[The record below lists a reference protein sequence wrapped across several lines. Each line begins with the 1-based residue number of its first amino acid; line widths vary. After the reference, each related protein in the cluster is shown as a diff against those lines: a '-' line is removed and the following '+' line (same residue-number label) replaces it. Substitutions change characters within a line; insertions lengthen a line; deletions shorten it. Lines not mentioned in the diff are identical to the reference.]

1 MTANRRLTK
10 TLRDDI
16 RHAVL
21 CKTFKRRDQRLQKRE
36 HAIALALRDLTLGAH
51 KEAFLSLP
59 RELQGNA
66 WGNIYAQ
73 LPGDSERHRA
83 FSLPGSGTPC
93 PVHCCEKHLLLGSAK
108 GRRIAE
114 RAHKWVQDR
123 DKLKAD
129 RAALAG
135 QLNAVLNSTTTV
147 KALLDK
153 WPEAAEFVPERD
165 RPMSLP
171 AVQPA
176 ELNAAIK
183 QLAKEPRP

>member
-16 RHAVL
+16 RHAVMT
-21 CKTFKRRDQRLQKRE
+21 KTFKRREERLRKRE
-36 HAIALALRDLTLGAH
+36 HAIALALRDLTLGVH

-66 WGNIYAQ
+66 WGNIYAH
-73 LPGDSERHRA
+73 LPGDSERHRP
-83 FSLPGSGTPC
+83 FSLPANGTPC
-93 PVHCCEKHLLLGSAK
+93 PVHYCEKSLLEGSAK

-114 RAHKWVQDR
+114 RAHKWIQDR
-123 DKLKAD
+123 DRLRQD
-129 RAALAG
+129 RAALTVRID
-135 QLNAVLNSTTTV
+135 AVLHRTTTV
-147 KALLDK
+147 KKLLDL
-153 WPEAAEFVPERD
+153 WPEAAEFVPQHE

-183 QLAKEPRP
+183 QFAKDPR